1 MDTNDEQQTARQTA
15 RRPGPVPGP
24 PTARYQ
30 VLLEPRDAEWAK
42 TQPGGL
48 SALLRRLLKREYDQ
62 THGAEPARLGTP
74 ATPLGSTPPGP

>member
-1 MDTNDEQQTARQTA
+1 MRYHGRMDTHDVEKSP

-48 SALLRRLLKREYDQ
+48 SEMLRRLLKGEYDRA
-62 THGAEPARLGTP
+62 HGAERGTP
-74 ATPLGSTPPGP
+74 RGPGPPTPPGP